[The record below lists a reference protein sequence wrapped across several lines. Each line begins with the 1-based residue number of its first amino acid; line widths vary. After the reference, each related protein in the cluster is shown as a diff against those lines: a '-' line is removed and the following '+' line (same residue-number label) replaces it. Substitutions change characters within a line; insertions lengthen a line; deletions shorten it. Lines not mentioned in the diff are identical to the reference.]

1 MESPSRA
8 HDVVVLNTA
17 SPSSSIAE
25 WTEVLHEELCIDD
38 ADHHSCNLP
47 AKSRVHSQRS
57 HRTSGSHVS
66 SNSTYGSEVFA
77 ATTVEE
83 ELVGEKEEE
92 EFEDHDAKR
101 VALHVTA
108 AIRKKSRQFETLETE
123 YAKLR
128 FDQAQLVALQDQR
141 KMQYQKAKTLL
152 DSLQAEIVER
162 TEKNARLDR
171 QIKEVRIQRENL
183 GRLKKSSK
191 IVALERDV
199 EKLTYKRDAGKEAL
213 RELRKQNDQEKRKGK
228 ELLTAIYDL
237 HSTEATEED
246 VRLTKKHDVT
256 LVNVSDLE
264 VQVRAMKDEIAQLV
278 PLVTKR
284 ADRHGHGESQDDQR
298 TKNRLAA

>member
-1 MESPSRA
+1 
-8 HDVVVLNTA
+8 
-17 SPSSSIAE
+17 
-25 WTEVLHEELCIDD
+25 
-38 ADHHSCNLP
+38 
-47 AKSRVHSQRS
+47 
-57 HRTSGSHVS
+57 
-66 SNSTYGSEVFA
+66 
-77 ATTVEE
+77 VEE

-108 AIRKKSRQFETLETE
+108 AIRKKSRQFDTLETE

-152 DSLQAEIVER
+152 DSLQAEIAER

-199 EKLTYKRDAGKEAL
+199 KKLMYKRDAGKEAL

-278 PLVTKR
+278 PLATKR
-284 ADRHGHGESQDDQR
+284 ADRHGHEESQDDQR